1 MVMKKK
7 LSEIDIEPVSH
18 QTMAD
23 IVEMKLLAFLKKN
36 AFKPGDALP
45 KELELAEALGVSR
58 NILREALSRLRMLGM
73 VDTKKRRGM
82 VLSSPDILGSLEKV
96 MDPLIIDESTLQDFF
111 ELRLTLEMG
120 LADILFIRKTT
131 KDIAEL
137 EQIALAEKVRDKS
150 DVAFRIKSEV
160 EFHGK
165 IYRMT
170 GNDTMQRFQTMLLPI
185 FGHLVSIEKK
195 PAGGKVTHL
204 DLVNLLKTG
213 TREEFRKGMR
223 EHLEHHFNRIVK

>member
-1 MVMKKK
+1 MKKK

-137 EQIALAEKVRDKS
+137 EQIALAEKVRDKN

>member
-1 MVMKKK
+1 MKKK
-7 LSEIDIEPVSH
+7 LAAIDIEPVSY

-23 IVEMKLLAFLKKN
+23 IVELKLLSFLKNN
-36 AFKPGDALP
+36 AFKLGDALP
-45 KELELAEALGVSR
+45 KEMELAEALGVSR
-58 NILREALSRLRMLGM
+58 NILREALSRLRTLGM

-82 VLSSPDILGSLEKV
+82 ILTSPDILGSLEKV

-120 LADILFIRKTT
+120 LADILFIRKTK

-137 EQIALAEKVRDKS
+137 EQIALAEKEREKN

-170 GNDTMQRFQTMLLPI
+170 DNHTMQRFQTMLLPI
-185 FGHLVSIEKK
+185 FGHLVTLEKK
-195 PAGGKVTHL
+195 PSATKVTHL
-204 DLVNLLKTG
+204 DLVNLLKNG
-213 TREEFRKGMR
+213 TIEEFRKGMR
-223 EHLEHHFNRIVK
+223 DHLAPHFNRLDK

>member
-1 MVMKKK
+1 MKKK

-23 IVEMKLLAFLKKN
+23 IVELKLLAFLKKN

-45 KELELAEALGVSR
+45 KEIELAEALGVSR

-96 MDPLIIDESTLQDFF
+96 MDPLIIDENTLQDFF

-131 KDIAEL
+131 KDITEL
-137 EQIALAEKVRDKS
+137 EQIALAEKVRDKN

-170 GNDTMQRFQTMLLPI
+170 GNETMQRFQTMLLPI

>member
-1 MVMKKK
+1 MKKK
-7 LSEIDIEPVSH
+7 LAAIDIEPVSH

-23 IVEMKLLAFLKKN
+23 IVELKLLAFLKNN

-45 KELELAEALGVSR
+45 KEIELAAALGVSR
-58 NILREALSRLRMLGM
+58 NILREALSRLRVLGM
-73 VDTKKRRGM
+73 VDSKKRRGM
-82 VLSSPDILGSLEKV
+82 VLTSPDILGSLEKV
-96 MDPLIIDESTLQDFF
+96 MDPLIIDENTLQDFF

-120 LADILFIRKTT
+120 LADILFIRKTK

-137 EQIALAEKVRDKS
+137 EQIALAEKVRDKN

-170 GNDTMQRFQTMLLPI
+170 GNHTMQRFQTMLLPI
-185 FGHLVSIEKK
+185 FGHLVALEKK
-195 PAGGKVTHL
+195 PIGGKVTHL

-213 TREEFRKGMR
+213 TREAFRKGMR
-223 EHLEHHFNRIVK
+223 DHLEHHFKRIVK

>member
-1 MVMKKK
+1 VMKKK

-23 IVEMKLLAFLKKN
+23 IVELKLLAFLKKN
-36 AFKPGDALP
+36 AFKLGDALP
-45 KELELAEALGVSR
+45 KEIELAEALGVSR
-58 NILREALSRLRMLGM
+58 NILREALSRLRMLGLI
-73 VDTKKRRGM
+73 DTKKRRGM

-96 MDPLIIDESTLQDFF
+96 MDPLIIDENTLQDFF

-137 EQIALAEKVRDKS
+137 EQIALAEKVRDKN

-170 GNDTMQRFQTMLLPI
+170 GNETMQRFQTMLLPI

>member
-1 MVMKKK
+1 MKNKF
-7 LSEIDIEPVSH
+7 SAIDIEPVSH

-23 IVEMKLLAFLKKN
+23 IVELKLLAFLKKN

-45 KELELAEALGVSR
+45 KEIELAEALGVSR

-73 VDTKKRRGM
+73 VDSKKRRGM
-82 VLSSPDILGSLEKV
+82 VLTSPDILGSLEKV

-120 LADILFIRKTT
+120 LADILFIRKTK

-137 EQIALAEKVRDKS
+137 EQIALAEKVRDKN

-185 FGHLVSIEKK
+185 FGHLVSLEKK
-195 PAGGKVTHL
+195 PVGGKVTHL

-213 TREEFRKGMR
+213 TREAFRKGMR

>member
-1 MVMKKK
+1 MKKE
-7 LSEIDIEPVSH
+7 LAAIDIEPVSH

-23 IVEMKLLAFLKKN
+23 IVELKLLAFLKKN

-45 KELELAEALGVSR
+45 KEMELAEALGVSR
-58 NILREALSRLRMLGM
+58 NILREALSRLRVLGM
-73 VDTKKRRGM
+73 VDSKKRRGM
-82 VLSSPDILGSLEKV
+82 VLTSPDILGSLEKV

-120 LADILFIRKTT
+120 LADILFIRKTK

-137 EQIALAEKVRDKS
+137 EQIALAEKVRDKN

-170 GNDTMQRFQTMLLPI
+170 GNETMQRFQTMLLPI
-185 FGHLVSIEKK
+185 FGHLVALEKK
-195 PAGGKVTHL
+195 PIGGKVTHL

-213 TREEFRKGMR
+213 TREDFRKGMR
-223 EHLEHHFNRIVK
+223 DHLEHHFKRIVK

>member
-1 MVMKKK
+1 MKKK
-7 LSEIDIEPVSH
+7 LAAIDIEPVSH

-23 IVEMKLLAFLKKN
+23 IVELKLLAFLKNN

-45 KELELAEALGVSR
+45 KEMELAEALGVSR
-58 NILREALSRLRMLGM
+58 NILREALSRLRVLGM

-82 VLSSPDILGSLEKV
+82 VLTSPDILGSLEKV

-120 LADILFIRKTT
+120 LADILFIRKTK

-137 EQIALAEKVRDKS
+137 EQIALAEKARDKN

-185 FGHLVSIEKK
+185 FGHLVALEKK
-195 PAGGKVTHL
+195 PVGGKVTHL

-213 TREEFRKGMR
+213 TREDFRKGMR
-223 EHLEHHFNRIVK
+223 EHLEHHFKRIVK

>member
-1 MVMKKK
+1 MKKK
-7 LSEIDIEPVSH
+7 LAAIDIEPVSY

-23 IVEMKLLAFLKKN
+23 IVELKLLSFLKNN
-36 AFKPGDALP
+36 AFKLGDALP
-45 KELELAEALGVSR
+45 KEMELAEALGVSR
-58 NILREALSRLRMLGM
+58 NILREALSRLRTLGM

-82 VLSSPDILGSLEKV
+82 ILTSPDILGSLEKV

-120 LADILFIRKTT
+120 LADILFIRKTK

-137 EQIALAEKVRDKS
+137 EQIALAEKEREKN

-170 GNDTMQRFQTMLLPI
+170 DNHTMQRFQTMLLPI
-185 FGHLVSIEKK
+185 FGHLVTLEKK
-195 PAGGKVTHL
+195 PSATKVTHL
-204 DLVNLLKTG
+204 DLVNLLKIG
-213 TREEFRKGMR
+213 TIEEFRKGMR
-223 EHLEHHFNRIVK
+223 DHLAPHFNRLDK

>member
-96 MDPLIIDESTLQDFF
+96 MDPLIIDENTLQDFF

-137 EQIALAEKVRDKS
+137 EQIALAEKVRDKN

>member
-18 QTMAD
+18 HTMAD

-96 MDPLIIDESTLQDFF
+96 MDPLIIDENTLQDFF

-137 EQIALAEKVRDKS
+137 EQIALAEKVRDKN

>member
-1 MVMKKK
+1 MKKK

-23 IVEMKLLAFLKKN
+23 IVELKLLAFLKKN
-36 AFKPGDALP
+36 AFKLGDALP
-45 KELELAEALGVSR
+45 KEIELAEALGVSR
-58 NILREALSRLRMLGM
+58 NILREALSRLRMLGLI
-73 VDTKKRRGM
+73 DTKKRRGM

-96 MDPLIIDESTLQDFF
+96 MDPLIIDENTLQDFF

-137 EQIALAEKVRDKS
+137 EQIALAEKVRDKN

-170 GNDTMQRFQTMLLPI
+170 GNETMQRFQTMLLPI